1 MVDNYD
7 RNDMPGSGV
16 KPEKPDVG
24 GSITIDSDGHVRKI
38 EVDVKVPGTSGGSD
52 PGHVEWKPDDPS
64 HPDHKQPWVPDMRDP
79 NEPVYNPL
87 PVPPGWVRDPATGLD
102 HPDFSGQHT
111 SEGVQG
117 IDEVPMSE
125 PGDYPEPDPDEQ
137 LA

>member
-7 RNDMPGSGV
+7 RKDVPDSGV
-16 KPEKPDVG
+16 KPDKPDVG
-24 GSITIDSDGHVRKI
+24 GSVTIDSDGNVRKV
-38 EVDVKVPGTSGGSD
+38 EVDVHVPGTSGGSD
-52 PGHVEWKPDDPS
+52 PAHWEHSDDPS

-87 PVPPGWVRDPATGLD
+87 PVQPGWVRDPRTGLD
-102 HPDFSGQHT
+102 HPDFSGQHP

-117 IDEVPMSE
+117 VDEVPMSE

>member
-7 RNDMPGSGV
+7 RKDVPGSGV
-16 KPEKPDVG
+16 KPEKPDIG
-24 GSITIDSDGHVRKI
+24 GSITIDSDGNVRKI

-52 PGHVEWKPDDPS
+52 PGHLEWKPDDPS
-64 HPDHKQPWVPDMRDP
+64 HPDKKQPWVPDMRDP

-87 PVPPGWVRDPATGLD
+87 PVQPGWVRDPKTGLD
-102 HPDFSGQHT
+102 HPDFSAQPT
-111 SEGVQG
+111 SEGAQG
-117 IDEVPMSE
+117 VDVPMSE

>member
-7 RNDMPGSGV
+7 RKDVPGSGV

-24 GSITIDSDGHVRKI
+24 GSVTIDSDGHVRKV
-38 EVDVKVPGTSGGSD
+38 EVDVHVPGTSGGSD
-52 PGHVEWKPDDPS
+52 PAHWEHSDDPS

-87 PVPPGWVRDPATGLD
+87 PVQPGWVRDPKTGLD
-102 HPDFSGQHT
+102 HPDFSDQHQN
-111 SEGVQG
+111 EGVQG
-117 IDEVPMSE
+117 VDEVPMSE